1 MLMLD
6 NNYSNHK
13 SWNELTLAWRK
24 ACIPRPIVAMPNVR
38 ANQSVGYIT
47 SVLHIAAIWQKFVFP
62 KVAVCRVTLDW
73 VTIEST
79 SSYQVQKW
87 IILQMPDKMPVKM
100 PAKLAFKK
108 RKAKTASHGR
118 DKT

>member
-1 MLMLD
+1 M
-6 NNYSNHK
+6 
-13 SWNELTLAWRK
+13 
-24 ACIPRPIVAMPNVR
+24 VAMPNVR

-47 SVLHIAAIWQKFVFP
+47 SVLHIAAMWQEFVFP
-62 KVAVCRVTLDW
+62 KVAVCCVTLDW

-87 IILQMPDKMPVKM
+87 IILVKMPVKM

-108 RKAKTASHGR
+108 RKAKNSQQYGR

>member
-1 MLMLD
+1 M
-6 NNYSNHK
+6 
-13 SWNELTLAWRK
+13 
-24 ACIPRPIVAMPNVR
+24 VAMPNVR

-47 SVLHIAAIWQKFVFP
+47 SVLHIAAIWQEFVFP
-62 KVAVCRVTLDW
+62 KVAVCCVTLDW

-87 IILQMPDKMPVKM
+87 IILVKMPAKMPVKM

-108 RKAKTASHGR
+108 RKAKNSQQYGR